1 VAQRKSNR
9 SDGGGIVI
17 LLIVG
22 FLVFLPFLL
31 ISIFHY
37 YALRIRHG
45 ITDNS
50 QRIFQTSSIWKPIGS
65 GVFIGSALTIAI
77 YLIYSIYAHGNAGDG
92 QLVQFIFN
100 PIVFILLIISLLL
113 FWIAYH
119 VACWIAATYYGVLID
134 QGSGKIVLPKDMAN
148 YSITDYLM
156 LKFIYELGKMESV
169 NLRDIKRITRQ
180 RGYSLF
186 IHGPFGSRALKFPS
200 KQKRDECMSAIEDA
214 LGSRK
219 TMIEF
224 E

>member
-1 VAQRKSNR
+1 M
-9 SDGGGIVI
+9 
-17 LLIVG
+17 G
-22 FLVFLPFLL
+22 FLAFLPFLL
-31 ISIFHY
+31 VSIFHY
-37 YALRIRHG
+37 YALRTQHG

-50 QRIFQTSSIWKPIGS
+50 QRIFQTSSIWKPIFLGI
-65 GVFIGSALTIAI
+65 FIGSFLALDI
-77 YLIYSIYAHGNAGDG
+77 YLIYSIFTGGSDG
-92 QLVQFIFN
+92 REQGTKLILYLIAFI
-100 PIVFILLIISLLL
+100 PLIIGLLL
-113 FWIAYH
+113 SWVAYH